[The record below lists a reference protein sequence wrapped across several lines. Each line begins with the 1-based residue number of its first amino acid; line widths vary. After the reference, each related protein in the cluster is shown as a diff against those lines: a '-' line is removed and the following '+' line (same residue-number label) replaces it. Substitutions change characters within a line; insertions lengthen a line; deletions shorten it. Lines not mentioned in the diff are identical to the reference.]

1 MIKEVAIKTFQKK
14 NKQLDVMG
22 VIRTL
27 YPGIE
32 VALLKGGKK
41 K

>member
-1 MIKEVAIKTFQKK
+1 MIKEAAIKTFQKK

-32 VALLKGGKK
+32 IKLPTKGKK